1 MAKGVLKMTDVDEKG
16 TCFVIAP
23 IGEEE
28 SETRERADKVLNYVI
43 IPAVGECGYTAIRAD
58 RISEPGII
66 TSQTIQHIVEDP
78 LVVADLTD
86 HNPNVFYELAVRH
99 AVRKPVV
106 HLIEVSQTIPF
117 DVVAMRTISLDHRD
131 LESADRCRQDIVQ
144 QIKAIEAG
152 ATEVYNPISQAVDL
166 ESLRGSG
173 NPLEKSTAD
182 IVSTLQ
188 EVRVMVA
195 DLQSSITLPRR
206 LDTAAGVGGADALP
220 DRSGYNVYVEGLGDY
235 DAEVVKL
242 LALLELSGGE
252 MVLAGLGHLV
262 SNQVQ
267 RSARRK
273 GLTKVV
279 VDPADERPKLLRL
292 TDEGREVAQAYSRS
306 VTAER

>member
-1 MAKGVLKMTDVDEKG
+1 MTDVDEKG

-28 SETRERADKVLNYVI
+28 SETRERADKVMDYVI

-66 TSQTIQHIVEDP
+66 TSQVIQHLVEDP

-106 HLIEVSQTIPF
+106 HIIEVSQTIPF

-152 ATEVYNPISQAVDL
+152 TTELYNPVSQAVDL
-166 ESLRGSG
+166 QSLRGSG

-182 IVSTLQ
+182 IISTLQ
-188 EVRVMVA
+188 EVRVMVG
-195 DLQSSITLPRR
+195 DLQSFITLPRR
-206 LDTAAGVGGADALP
+206 PSGAAGVGAPGAVPRRP
-220 DRSGYNVYVEGLGDY
+220 DYSIYLEGLGEY
-235 DAEVVKL
+235 QAEVIKL

-252 MVLAGLGHLV
+252 RVLAGLNRLAPDRA
-262 SNQVQ
+262 QKL
-267 RSARRK
+267 ARRN
-273 GLTKVV
+273 GLTEFVFE
-279 VDPADERPKLLRL
+279 PGDERPKLLRL
-292 TDEGREVAQAYSRS
+292 THEGRKVAQAYTRS
-306 VTAER
+306 VRSEP

>member
-1 MAKGVLKMTDVDEKG
+1 MTDVDEKR

-23 IGEEE
+23 IGDEE

-66 TSQTIQHIVEDP
+66 TSQVIQHLVEDP

-106 HLIEVSQTIPF
+106 HMIEVSQTIPF
-117 DVVAMRTISLDHRD
+117 DVVAMRTISVDHRD

-152 ATEVYNPISQAVDL
+152 TTEVYNPISQAVDL

-182 IVSTLQ
+182 IISTLQ

-195 DLQSSITLPRR
+195 DLQSFITLPRR
-206 LDTAAGVGGADALP
+206 PSAAAGVGAAGALP
-220 DRSGYNVYVEGLGDY
+220 GRPEYSIYLEGVGEY
-235 DAEVVKL
+235 HAEVIKL

-252 MVLAGLGHLV
+252 RVLAGLNRV
-262 SNQVQ
+262 APDRVQ
-267 RSARRK
+267 KLARRK
-273 GLTKVV
+273 GLTELVFE
-279 VDPADERPKLLRL
+279 PGDERPKLLRL
-292 TDEGREVAQAYSRS
+292 TDEGRKVAQAYSRS